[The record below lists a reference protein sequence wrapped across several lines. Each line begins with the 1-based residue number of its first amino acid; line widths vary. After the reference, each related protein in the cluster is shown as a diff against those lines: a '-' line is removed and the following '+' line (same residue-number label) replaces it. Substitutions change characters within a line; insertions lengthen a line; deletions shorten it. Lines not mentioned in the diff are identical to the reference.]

1 MCRKNEKNM
10 KTLMILEDEE
20 LVRQELKL
28 FLEKNGFQVIAP
40 DYLPTEEEIIS
51 IHLDLLLLDIGLG
64 EADGI
69 VLCRKLRQKT
79 GIPII
84 FVTSQEMVQKEIEGL
99 KAGGNDYIR
108 KPFHFPVL
116 LLRIQKHLERIGE
129 TLTVEQVTLDLVF
142 GQLSY
147 KGEVYD
153 LSKKEQQ
160 ILFYLFKNYPR
171 LMEREELIS
180 CLWENKLFVDENIL
194 NVNLSRIRK
203 RLEGTPLE
211 NFIRTIPKKG
221 YGVGWDKK

>member
-1 MCRKNEKNM
+1 MH
-10 KTLMILEDEE
+10 
-20 LVRQELKL
+20 
-28 FLEKNGFQVIAP
+28 P
-40 DYLPTEEEIIS
+40 
-51 IHLDLLLLDIGLG
+51 DLLLLDIGLG

-116 LLRIQKHLERIGE
+116 LLRIQKHLERTGE

-180 CLWENKLFVDENIL
+180 CLWENKLFVDKI
-194 NVNLSRIRK
+194 
-203 RLEGTPLE
+203 
-211 NFIRTIPKKG
+211 
-221 YGVGWDKK
+221 Y

>member
-1 MCRKNEKNM
+1 M

-51 IHLDLLLLDIGLG
+51 IHPDLLLLDIGLG

-211 NFIRTIPKKG
+211 NFICTIPKKG

>member
-51 IHLDLLLLDIGLG
+51 MHPD
-64 EADGI
+64 
-69 VLCRKLRQKT
+69 
-79 GIPII
+79 
-84 FVTSQEMVQKEIEGL
+84 
-99 KAGGNDYIR
+99 
-108 KPFHFPVL
+108 L
-116 LLRIQKHLERIGE
+116 LLRIQKHLERTGE

-203 RLEGTPLE
+203 RLEGTPME

>member
-1 MCRKNEKNM
+1 M

-51 IHLDLLLLDIGLG
+51 IHPDLLLLDIGLG

-84 FVTSQEMVQKEIEGL
+84 FVTSQEMVQKEIGGL

-116 LLRIQKHLERIGE
+116 LLRIQKHLERTGE

-153 LSKKEQQ
+153 LSKKEQH
-160 ILFYLFKNYPR
+160 KHT
-171 LMEREELIS
+171 
-180 CLWENKLFVDENIL
+180 
-194 NVNLSRIRK
+194 SRSSASGYWIGRG
-203 RLEGTPLE
+203 RW
-211 NFIRTIPKKG
+211 NRTLQKT
-221 YGVGWDKK
+221 